1 MADVL
6 VTKLGVVLFST
17 ERTLEDAGWELSGP
31 KLRTRLTSEGWDAV
45 GVDGGPIAFV
55 APHEQEAIVE
65 GQRYTVH
72 YEGKKETVEAAG
84 EREWYEALYEAQK
97 AAGAT
102 DGPTPG
108 PEPVDGTPDPTG
120 NGDGR
125 RRPDAIERLFSIP
138 LPTRSFDGVSA
149 ESPLRTRVRRMIQN
163 EAGPIGEF
171 ASAAEWHAT
180 LARHT
185 EEYER
190 AGVRLLRWTTRRGYD
205 QAPGQQPLGVYAG
218 DYSLLEHASSVAA
231 EIAETL
237 PPFSDTVDQPSV
249 DAARHVL
256 LSRIHRVPGELARE
270 QISTLKLEGEANA
283 LRDALAEFSVVLGY
297 RNADG
302 SLAEED
308 VVGTSDEQA
317 LTQFRVLDFW
327 VSTAYDV
334 MTNLVEEPV
343 EVGYGSA
350 RVRLLAQLDGASNA
364 AHRLSDV
371 WARALD
377 FTGADQERE
386 EIEVEGRTITIQRY
400 VEWVESDAVAIKS
413 DVEAGGRPAIRASI
427 GLLEI
432 QAAAA
437 EALLDQA
444 TDDDAPTTLAHPIVL
459 AVLETL
465 HAHLDRA
472 LEAAHDAVDPP
483 SSPDEPPD
491 QPEPDHDRRSNV
503 GAATAD

>member
-1 MADVL
+1 MAEVL
-6 VTKLGVVLFST
+6 VTKLGVVLYETAQAPTTATWKLTGGAYPKNAPLSPGP
-17 ERTLEDAGWELSGP
+17 GWE
-31 KLRTRLTSEGWDAV
+31 RV
-45 GVDGGPIAFV
+45 GVEGGPIAF
-55 APHEQEAIVE
+55 APPRNVELKITSGAPYTLRYADANGEMLTAKVDGGTLVEWREAL
-65 GQRYTVH
+65 RRAR
-72 YEGKKETVEAAG
+72 EAAKN
-84 EREWYEALYEAQK
+84 AQ
-97 AAGAT
+97 
-102 DGPTPG
+102 TPA
-108 PEPVDGTPDPTG
+108 DD
-120 NGDGR
+120 GDGR

-237 PPFSDTVDQPSV
+237 PPFSDTVDRPSV

-270 QISTLKLEGEANA
+270 QISTLKLAGEATA
-283 LRDALAEFSVVLGY
+283 LCDALKQFSVVLGY
-297 RNADG
+297 TDADMN
-302 SLAEED
+302 LAEEE
-308 VVGTSDEQA
+308 VVGTEDEQA

-327 VSTAYDV
+327 VRTAYDV
-334 MTNLVEEPV
+334 MMGLVTGQPSIE
-343 EVGYGSA
+343 YGGA
-350 RVRLLAQLDGASNA
+350 KVRLLAQLDGASNA
-364 AHRLSDV
+364 ARRLSDV

-386 EIEVEGRTITIQRY
+386 EIEVGDPPRTITIQRY

-432 QAAAA
+432 QADAA
-437 EALLDQA
+437 EALLEQA

-472 LEAAHDAVDPP
+472 VEAAHDAVDP
-483 SSPDEPPD
+483 SSPD
-491 QPEPDHDRRSNV
+491 QPEPDRYGRSNV
-503 GAATAD
+503 RAATAD